1 MEYQH
6 GGDIYTNSVTI
17 DYSANINPLGLPE
30 KVKEALYEAVE
41 HCSCYPDSRCLALK
55 QVLAEFHQVP
65 AEAVICGNG
74 AADLIFQIVQAV
86 KPDRALLIAPS
97 FLEYRQALL
106 ASSCEITYYDLDE
119 KEGFRLKVKKLEKWI
134 EESKIHFQMI
144 FLCNPNNPT
153 GFAAKRE
160 ELAEFLDFCREK
172 EIFCVVDE
180 CFNEFLQ
187 EPEYYSILEDLQKQ
201 EYGHVFLLKAFTKIY
216 AMAGLR
222 LGYGICFNRKI
233 SDCMEELRQ
242 PWSVSSLAQA
252 AGIAALKETDYVEQT
267 RALITSEREFL
278 KQKLLEL
285 GFFVFEPMA
294 NYIFFRDMRRTAL
307 EEENLLYRQLLER
320 KVLIRSCSNYR
331 GLDGTYYRI
340 CVKQRKE
347 NEEFI
352 SILESVCRETPSGI
366 PLCPKYMGDL

>member
-30 KVKEALYEAVE
+30 KVREALHEAVE
-41 HCSCYPDSRCLALK
+41 NCSCYPDSRCLALK
-55 QVLAEFHQVP
+55 QALAEFHQVP

-86 KPDRALLIAPS
+86 KPEHALLIAPS

-106 ASSCEITYYDLDE
+106 AVSSEITYFDLEE
-119 KEGFRLKVKKLEKWI
+119 KEGFRLEEKKLEKWI
-134 EESKIHFQMI
+134 EESEIHFQMI

-160 ELAEFLDFCREK
+160 DMAKLLDFCRK
-172 EIFCVVDE
+172 KGIFCVVDE

-187 EPEYYSILEDLQKQ
+187 EPERYSILEDLQK
-201 EYGHVFLLKAFTKIY
+201 EEFGHVFLLKAFTKIY

-222 LGYGICFNRKI
+222 LGYGICFDRKI
-233 SDCMEELRQ
+233 TNRMEELRQ

-252 AGIAALKETDYVEQT
+252 AGIAALKESDYVART
-267 RALITSEREFL
+267 RELIACEREFL
-278 KQKLLEL
+278 KEKLLEL
-285 GFFVFEPMA
+285 GFFVFESMA
-294 NYIFFRDMRRTAL
+294 NYIFFRDMRQAAL
-307 EEENLLYRQLLER
+307 EEENLLYKQLLER
-320 KVLIRSCSNYR
+320 KVLIRSCGNYR

-340 CVKQRKE
+340 CVKRRKE

-352 SILESVCRETPSGI
+352 SILESVCREMPCGCSPMPEVRG
-366 PLCPKYMGDL
+366 